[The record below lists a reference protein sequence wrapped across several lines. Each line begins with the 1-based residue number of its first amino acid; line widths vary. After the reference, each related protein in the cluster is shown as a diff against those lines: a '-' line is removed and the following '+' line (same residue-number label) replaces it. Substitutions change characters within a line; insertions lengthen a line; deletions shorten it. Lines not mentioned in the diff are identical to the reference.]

1 MPASE
6 PRPEV
11 YETQWKDTRI
21 DELMTPTLFP
31 YAIAAVCTRWRE
43 IMSTVPEFWTR
54 VVIIA
59 VPHVGSETF
68 QSPTHAHSYFEWSRD
83 LILDVTI
90 IDTSARGLPLEEN
103 LMTHQDSRKLV

>member
-1 MPASE
+1 
-6 PRPEV
+6 
-11 YETQWKDTRI
+11 
-21 DELMTPTLFP
+21 LMTPTLFP

-68 QSPTHAHSYFEWSRD
+68 QSPTH
-83 LILDVTI
+83 
-90 IDTSARGLPLEEN
+90 
-103 LMTHQDSRKLV
+103 